1 MSDLRNSTSDIEAA
15 QRSNI
20 HDVTQMAAMLA
31 DGQIPLV
38 LDELG
43 TLDRR
48 VLIAELHRHRHDR
61 LVRYIAGAI
70 AADIDRVA
78 KPRSKGAQ
86 NENS

>member
-15 QRSNI
+15 QRCNV

-31 DGQIPLV
+31 DGQVPLV

-61 LVRYIAGAI
+61 LVRYIACAI

-78 KPRSKGAQ
+78 KPNSKRAKH
-86 NENS
+86 EKT